1 MSFEY
6 DILKNYGGVNRN
18 NLLKVLNFD
27 QQDSNCLDLNFSDI
41 PWLSSPTTLLIR

>member
-1 MSFEY
+1 MSLEY

-27 QQDSNCLDLNFSDI
+27 QQDSEFSDLNFLDI
-41 PWLSSPTTLLIR
+41 PWLSSFYSLLIR